1 MKRPKDITLLK
12 RVFAC
17 MKADIVS
24 IYGTSYKDAW
34 KGYIEEG
41 EAALKEIEKCLKT
54 K

>member
-1 MKRPKDITLLK
+1 MKRKNNLTLLK

-17 MKADIVS
+17 MKADIIS

-41 EAALKEIEKCLKT
+41 EAVLEEIEKCLKN